1 MLKNGVFTD
10 ARVKGRWNVKI
21 SYDPRNM
28 DYIYVYDDNTKKYEK
43 CFLTNAGSRYKEKT
57 IEEIEYLLAV
67 EKMQREKNKD
77 NVAQAKAQLISEIED
92 IVKQAEEDYKK
103 ETSTVDGD
111 KQRIKN
117 IHGNRKAEKVAR
129 RMEEAFDLGNSN
141 GNNQTNL
148 DEEVETG
155 ETDTLQLLLRKQ
167 KEVMLNEG
175 SDDT

>member
-1 MLKNGVFTD
+1 M
-10 ARVKGRWNVKI
+10 
-21 SYDPRNM
+21 
-28 DYIYVYDDNTKKYEK
+28 
-43 CFLTNAGSRYKEKT
+43 
-57 IEEIEYLLAV
+57 
-67 EKMQREKNKD
+67 
-77 NVAQAKAQLISEIED
+77 QLITEIED

>member
-1 MLKNGVFTD
+1 M
-10 ARVKGRWNVKI
+10 
-21 SYDPRNM
+21 
-28 DYIYVYDDNTKKYEK
+28 
-43 CFLTNAGSRYKEKT
+43 
-57 IEEIEYLLAV
+57 
-67 EKMQREKNKD
+67 
-77 NVAQAKAQLISEIED
+77 
-92 IVKQAEEDYKK
+92 
-103 ETSTVDGD
+103 DGD